1 MERFKNYTII
11 ETISI
16 VNESYNNLIITK
28 KEYDNTH
35 LETLSSVICMTFK
48 ADIKHSDFKEEKQRI
63 WFEKFKDEDIVIN
76 KFKQE
81 ILSL

>member
-1 MERFKNYTII
+1 MERFKNYTMI
-11 ETISI
+11 ETIDM
-16 VNESYNNLIITK
+16 VDASYNNWITTK
-28 KEYDNTH
+28 NEYDNKH
-35 LETLSSVICMTFK
+35 LELLSHIVCVVFSF
-48 ADIKHSDFKEEKQRI
+48 DIKHSDFKEEKQDY